1 MENTEIV
8 IDRVGLSDFKTPEDI
23 LIEKEKRQKVR
34 RVCKSLPDIYEN
46 AIIKF
51 YFEEKSYEEIAKE
64 EGTTEK
70 TIASR
75 LYRGRILLREK
86 WREENDE
93 TL

>member
-1 MENTEIV
+1 MENSEEI
-8 IDRVGLSDFKTPEDI
+8 IDKIELNHQKTPEEI
-23 LIEKEKRQKVR
+23 LIQKENKEKVYIM
-34 RVCKSLPDIYEN
+34 CKNVPPIYED

-64 EGTTEK
+64 EGTTVK

-75 LYRGRILLREK
+75 LYRGRNLLREK
-86 WREENDE
+86 WREENE